1 MDLDQILRFAVK
13 HGISDVH
20 LKVGKAPYFR
30 KDGVLVTQK
39 DVRPLDQETLLE
51 WITKTAGRAMRERY
65 DETMEADY
73 AHAVQGCG
81 RFRVNAYRQRGSAG
95 MVLRHIPPKIKTI
108 DELKLPQ
115 VLKKIALSKRGI
127 VLVTGATGSGK
138 STSLAAMI
146 EHINNSRACHVLT
159 IEDPIEFTFEDKKAM
174 VNQREVGRDTRNF
187 TAALRAALRQDP
199 DVILLGELRD
209 TETVETALHAAET
222 GHLVFATL
230 HTVDAMETIG
240 RVIGMFPPHQQT
252 QVRLQLST
260 ILQAVVS
267 QRLVRTH
274 QGGRAAA
281 CEVMVHTEF
290 IKELIADPHRS
301 HEIPM
306 VIAQGSNTYGT
317 QTFDQALYALAKA
330 GRITRQEAL
339 GNATNPADLKMK
351 FEGIGNG

>member
-20 LKVGKAPYFR
+20 LKVGKPPYFR

-39 DVRPLDQETLLE
+39 GVRPLAQETLLT
-51 WITKTAGRAMRERY
+51 WISETAGRVMRERY

-73 AHAVQGCG
+73 AYSIDGCG
-81 RFRVNAYRQRGSAG
+81 RFRVNAFRQRGHAG
-95 MVLRHIPPKIKTI
+95 MVLRHIPPRIKTI
-108 DELKLPQ
+108 DELQLPA
-115 VLKKIALSKRGI
+115 VLKKIAGSMRGI

-138 STSLAAMI
+138 STSLAGMI
-146 EHINNSRACHVLT
+146 EHINNTRSCHILT

-174 VNQREVGRDTRNF
+174 VNQREIGRDTHNF
-187 TAALRAALRQDP
+187 GAALRAALRQDP

-267 QRLVRTH
+267 QRLVRTI
-274 QGGRAAA
+274 QGGRCAA

-290 IKELIADPHRS
+290 VKELIADPHRS
-301 HEIPM
+301 HELPM
-306 VIAQGSNTYGT
+306 AIAQGATAYGT
-317 QTFDQALYALAKA
+317 QTFDQALYQLTKA
-330 GRITRQEAL
+330 GRITPQEAL
-339 GNATNPADLKMK
+339 GNASNPSDLKMK